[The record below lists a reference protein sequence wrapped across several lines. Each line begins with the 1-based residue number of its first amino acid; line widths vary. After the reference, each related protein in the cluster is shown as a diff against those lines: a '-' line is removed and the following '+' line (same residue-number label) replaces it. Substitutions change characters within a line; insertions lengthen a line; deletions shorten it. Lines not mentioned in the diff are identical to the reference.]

1 MLRLGS
7 MQHKSEAPAQPLL
20 ELPFHRL
27 LRVSGPD
34 AMAFAKGQFMNDPEA
49 LAEGEWHW
57 SGWLTPKGRV
67 IALFAVLRQQDGLL
81 LLLPDADPRVLG
93 TALAR
98 FVFRAKVSLALPA
111 ARVTGR
117 FAAPARASGPRTAV
131 HDGVVEL
138 DMGGAAG
145 PRTLYIALDRDA
157 DPRPAEGDGS
167 HDWALADLAHGLPR
181 LPADAEP
188 QWTPQQLSLERL
200 DAFSVRKGCYPGQE
214 IVARTHFLGKA
225 KRGLVLLEAD
235 VPVAVGAEVHAGD
248 ATAGTVASA
257 ASAGGRNLALAVMP
271 LERGDEAL
279 VIGSRPVRALALED
293 GLARPVEARNEERE
307 TGNE

>member
-7 MQHKSEAPAQPLL
+7 MQHKSEDPAQPLL
-20 ELPFHRL
+20 ELPLHRL
-27 LRVSGPD
+27 LRISGPD
-34 AMAFAKGQFMNDPEA
+34 ATGFAKGQFMNDPEA

-67 IALFAVLRQQDGLL
+67 IALFAALRQQDGLL
-81 LLLPDADPRVLG
+81 LLLPDADPRTFG

-98 FVFRAKVSLALPA
+98 FVFRSKVQLGLPA

-117 FAAPARASGPRTAV
+117 FAAPAAATGRRAAM
-131 HDGVVEL
+131 HDGVLEL
-138 DMGGAAG
+138 DMGGEGG
-145 PRTLYIALDRDA
+145 PRTLYIALEGGSDERL
-157 DPRPAEGDGS
+157 AERDGS
-167 HDWALADLAHGLPR
+167 DDWARADLEHGLPR

-225 KRGLVLLEAD
+225 KRGLVLLETAT
-235 VPVAVGAEVHAGD
+235 PVAVGAEVHVGD
-248 ATAGTVASA
+248 AAAGTVASA
-257 ASAGGRNLALAVMP
+257 ASAGDRHLALAVMP
-271 LERGDEAL
+271 LERGDGA
-279 VIGSRPVRALALED
+279 VAIDGQPARVVPLAD
-293 GLARPVEARNEERE
+293 GL
-307 TGNE
+307 GS